1 MLVTLKEEQIQDYMY
16 RREKETTIF
25 RKKSF
30 DKILRSTFLG
40 HFVAAYSYV
49 GAHPRSKMSFLRMCI
64 LCTIIRCWESP
75 HTLFSHLPLHLLLL
89 FNSSSLMALLR
100 LHLFHCSIHFSFR
113 CHLSHQVADLTD
125 HLTGEAY
132 PTPNRSVDDEECSI
146 YSACSLCAANNC
158 ADSSERRLEW
168 HSAGSEG
175 QVVALTWRPNSA
187 CHTRC
192 CHY

>member
-1 MLVTLKEEQIQDYMY
+1 MFTCCSAPIFQDALL
-16 RREKETTIF
+16 TNVHTVWSWGA
-25 RKKSF
+25 RKA
-30 DKILRSTFLG
+30 IR
-40 HFVAAYSYV
+40 HF
-49 GAHPRSKMSFLRMCI
+49 
-64 LCTIIRCWESP
+64 SP
-75 HTLFSHLPLHLLLL
+75 TNLSICLY
-89 FNSSSLMALLR
+89 SSSVMVPLW

-113 CHLSHQVADLTD
+113 CHLYHQVADLTD

-132 PTPNRSVDDEECSI
+132 PTPHRPVDDEECSI

-168 HSAGSEG
+168 HLTGSEG

-192 CHY
+192 CHYWFQLICSLAM

>member
-1 MLVTLKEEQIQDYMY
+1 
-16 RREKETTIF
+16 
-25 RKKSF
+25 
-30 DKILRSTFLG
+30 
-40 HFVAAYSYV
+40 
-49 GAHPRSKMSFLRMCI
+49 MSFLRMCI

-192 CHY
+192 CHHWLHLICFMVRVGVKKGPFSSILLLGGGGGGSPDPLVVKDY